1 MIRLYSYGKINL
13 FLDIEGK
20 LQNGYH
26 LIRTIMQSIDLH
38 DEIII
43 EKLPYDGII
52 IECNDITIPT
62 DSSNTCY
69 KAASIIKE
77 KYNNTCGILI
87 KINKNIPSEAGLA
100 GGSSN
105 SAAVIKGL
113 NELWKLNMTNNEMRD
128 IGLKIG
134 ADVPFC
140 ITGGTYMAEGIGE
153 KLTKLE
159 DFIWNNILVVKPNF
173 SMSTA
178 FVYQNL
184 SFNDYNSFP
193 NNKMTKLIKEYN
205 YNDVAISTANTL
217 EKVVEQIHPEINK
230 IKCIMNENKSISSMM
245 TGSGSAIFGLFPDKS
260 SMDKTYDILKKS
272 YTNVYKTKTISRGID
287 CIV

>member
-1 MIRLYSYGKINL
+1 MIKLYSYGKINL

-20 LQNGYH
+20 LPNGYH
-26 LIRTIMQSIDLH
+26 IIKTIMQSIDLH
-38 DEIII
+38 DEITI
-43 EKLPYDGII
+43 EELPIDEII
-52 IECNDITIPT
+52 IECNDKSIPT
-62 DSSNTCY
+62 NSSNTCY

-77 KYNNTCGILI
+77 KYNILHGALI
-87 KINKNIPSEAGLA
+87 KLYKSIPSEAGLA
-100 GGSSN
+100 GGSGN

-113 NELWKLNMTNNEMRD
+113 NELWNLNMKNSEMLE

-140 ITGGTYMAEGIGE
+140 IMGGTYLAEGIGE
-153 KLTKLE
+153 KLNKLE
-159 DFIWNNILVVKPNF
+159 DFVWNNILIVKPTF

-184 SFNDYNSFP
+184 SNKDYNSYS
-193 NNKMTKLIKEYN
+193 NNGMLKFINEHK

-230 IKCIMNENKSISSMM
+230 IKNIMIENGSISSMM
-245 TGSGSAIFGLFPDKS
+245 TGSGSAIFGLFKDKS
-260 SMDKTYDILKKS
+260 SMDSAFNVLNKS
-272 YTNVYKTKTISRGID
+272 YNNIYKTKTVNKGID
-287 CIV
+287 YFV